1 MAEITRLTT
10 ENKKLELNLKKA
22 TENLERFEEEAKN
35 SKLLFDEMKLMIAKT
50 YS

>member
-1 MAEITRLTT
+1 MAEITRLSS
-10 ENKKLELNLKKA
+10 ENKKLEISLKKA

-50 YS
+50 CS